1 MSLIVLLVI
10 SREICDW
17 GDEKEKGKAYA
28 CRCCKKDARDWRFP
42 SEYVDNEDNEKCDDN
57 AM

>member
-1 MSLIVLLVI
+1 VI
-10 SREICDW
+10 SRENCDW